1 MGRNK
6 KGEPPSVRVYT
17 VCDESR
23 YLIVRNVPAL
33 GCIDEL
39 VKLFGSYGPIDEC
52 RYMDEEES
60 EPYTDVCWIKYVQV
74 SNARFAKRKL
84 DEHVFFG
91 NRLQV
96 FYAPQYE
103 SLSDTKEKLEVRR
116 KEVLSRLNSGQPKM
130 PKSQGSKS
138 RCNPDIFVGPL
149 LAPSHSQTSF
159 VLPQI
164 ASYDGVSVESAREEG
179 LEDSPVRRLPSQEY
193 FSSSSMNETVQLVR
207 EKLDEGKRMLQ

>member
-6 KGEPPSVRVYT
+6 KGEPPAVRVYT

-60 EPYTDVCWIKYVQV
+60 EPYTDVCWIKYV
-74 SNARFAKRKL
+74 
-84 DEHVFFG
+84 
-91 NRLQV
+91 
-96 FYAPQYE
+96 
-103 SLSDTKEKLEVRR
+103 
-116 KEVLSRLNSGQPKM
+116 QPKM

-207 EKLDEGKRMLQ
+207 EKLDEIQSCGDNQFSVTGVHLQNAQGGPALKKLRVDNRRRI